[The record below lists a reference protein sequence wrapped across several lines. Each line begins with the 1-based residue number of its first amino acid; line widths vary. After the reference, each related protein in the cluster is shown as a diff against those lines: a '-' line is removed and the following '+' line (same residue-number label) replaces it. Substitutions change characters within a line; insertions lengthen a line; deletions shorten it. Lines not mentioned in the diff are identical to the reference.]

1 MGPVENA
8 KDADHYLDREERYW
22 KQLGR
27 LLTSSDRVL
36 PSYLDAGLVTRVRA
50 ETRQRRSL

>member
-1 MGPVENA
+1 MGPVEDA
-8 KDADHYLDREERYW
+8 KDADYYLDREERYW

-36 PSYLDAGLVTRVRA
+36 PTYLDAGLVTRVRD